1 MLQDPH
7 VLAKDKTLGSGPK
20 AGEQTG
26 PKLGAPKLKQ
36 DQQEVLEQDGGVP
49 PTTDLGKV
57 TQPAKGIS
65 ELFDIASGL
74 VLDAML
80 PCVGAKVTGK
90 LSVAIPLMLGASL
103 TPSLEV
109 CIERTA
115 NGYKLNPKLALEL
128 GVDLLPT
135 ELLELGVAAAIEL
148 SPSAEAKTL
157 DACWLMLKAICLHEL
172 LNISKQL
179 PAAFRGLLQAAMGGD
194 EAYLSAITKALEV
207 MTPLPEFDA
216 AKYASD
222 DVYRAEIDAK
232 REEVATL
239 GMDIELSVKSAVA
252 LKLGSLEVGYER
264 TDSSKR
270 SEKYGAGPGALEK
283 VSSEVENETK
293 HKVTVGLVTS
303 SKVTVGTK
311 TTLTLKVKLPSCT
324 FMQAAAGALFT
335 AITQQGF
342 DGVTIKA
349 MAMPFLLAMPSMDG
363 SITLE
368 ATLVQEKDAPEMTF
382 SVDGVMEA
390 GGTLAGVKLE
400 GEQTL
405 PLVHEL
411 KIPVAQAAAYGDF
424 YDEGYNSPEFSKKKA
439 EAERK
444 KIYPGNPGLK
454 FGGK

>member
-1 MLQDPH
+1 MPQNPL
-7 VLAKDKTLGSGPK
+7 VLAKDKPLGSGPK
-20 AGEQTG
+20 IGEQTG

-57 TQPAKGIS
+57 VQPAKGFS
-65 ELFDIASGL
+65 ELFGIASAL

-90 LSVAIPLMLGASL
+90 LSVAIPLPLGGSL

-135 ELLELGVAAAIEL
+135 KLVELGCAVALEL

-157 DACWLMLKAICLHEL
+157 GACWLMLEAVCLHEL
-172 LNISKQL
+172 IILSKQL

-194 EAYLSAITKALEV
+194 EAYLSAMAKALEV

-222 DVYRAEIDAK
+222 EVYRAEIDAK

-239 GMDIELSVKSAVA
+239 GMDIEMSVKGVVG
-252 LKLGSLEVGYER
+252 LKLGSLEFGYEH
-264 TDSSKR
+264 TGATKR
-270 SEKYGAGPGALEK
+270 SEKYGAGPGGLEK
-283 VSSEVENETK
+283 VSSEVETEES
-293 HKVTVGLVTS
+293 HKVTVGLGPVTS
-303 SKVTVGTK
+303 SRLTVGDT
-311 TTLTLKVKLPSCT
+311 TTLTTKVKLPSST
-324 FMQAAAGALFT
+324 FIQAAAGALFT
-335 AITQQGF
+335 AITKEGF

-368 ATLVQEKDAPEMTF
+368 ATLVKVKDAPEMTF
-382 SVDGVMEA
+382 SVAGVMEA
-390 GGTLAGVKLE
+390 GGELAGAKLE

-405 PLVHEL
+405 PIVHEL
-411 KIPVAQAAAYGDF
+411 KIPVVEAYMP
-424 YDEGYNSPEFSKKKA
+424 YESYYTPETIKRKA

-444 KIYPGNPGLK
+444 KTYPGHPGLK
-454 FGGK
+454 FGGG